1 MTDRKQIKHHIME
14 VLKSK
19 GIKLTTQRME
29 IIDILADEVNHPSAR
44 ILLKKVRKKMPRV
57 SASTVYYTLGLLKKE
72 GLIRELEFYNMDN
85 RYESRMTDHIDLICE
100 KCGAIENYERD
111 LSGIPAKIE
120 GETGFKAY
128 KLRYEYYGIC
138 GKCRQKKG

>member
-1 MTDRKQIKHHIME
+1 MTDQKQIKDRIVE
-14 VLKSK
+14 ALRSK
-19 GIKLTTQRME
+19 GIKLTTQRMA
-29 IIDILADEVNHPSAR
+29 IIAILADEMGHPSAR
-44 ILLKKVRKKMPRV
+44 ILLQQVRKRMPRV

-72 GLIRELEFYNMDN
+72 GLIKELEFYNMEN

-100 KCGAIENYERD
+100 KCGAIKNYERD

-120 GETGFKAY
+120 GETGFKAH

-138 GKCRQKKG
+138 RRCRQKRG